1 MRFVIIFILGVDAC
15 FSKWFGKEETK
26 SERSTTVALTTT
38 TKPIRSRPLQRNNPS
53 NQRGRSQTVNNDT
66 QVWSI

>member
-15 FSKWFGKEETK
+15 FSKWFGKDETK
-26 SERSTTVALTTT
+26 KEKSTTVAITTT
-38 TKPIRSRPLQRNNPS
+38 TKPIRSRPVQRNNPA

-66 QVWSI
+66 QV